1 MIKKCFPVFILMLCL
16 TFQVAFAQSAPK
28 KEFKIVTI
36 VESIVPMGIGRSR
49 IIDNKGEVDVANFTT
64 ERTDGKKSNQKEID
78 RKDIRIDEMEETKL
92 LNFFSATGINF
103 QNIASNDAVISAKIN
118 ALLEEGW
125 ELTYVTSGVES
136 DGGQTDGQGIF
147 ITRLFFSK

>member
-1 MIKKCFPVFILMLCL
+1 MIKKCFSIFVLMLCL
-16 TFQVAFAQSAPK
+16 TYQGAIAQSAPK

-136 DGGQTDGQGIF
+136 DSGQTDGQGIF

>member
-1 MIKKCFPVFILMLCL
+1 MKKTLATLLLLVGLGTHL
-16 TFQVAFAQSAPK
+16 VSAQEQPQ

-36 VESIVPMGIGRSR
+36 VESIVPMGLGRSR
-49 IIDNKGEVDVANFTT
+49 IIDNKGDVDAANFTT
-64 ERTDGKKSNQKEID
+64 ERTNGKKSNMKEID

-103 QNIASNDAVISAKIN
+103 QNVASNDAVITAKIN
-118 ALLEEGW
+118 AMLMEGW
-125 ELTYVTSGVES
+125 SLTYVTSGVES
-136 DGGQTDGQGIF
+136 DGGETDGQGIF